1 MYEMPVIKY
10 VQVLQAI
17 QQRIVDGTYP
27 PGSML
32 PTEVELRKEFDVSR
46 PTVVK
51 AVGILMQDGWI
62 RGHQGKGRII
72 IGDPAKTRSEV
83 PEHVSGLLVADEG
96 SKVNLLR
103 VGFVAASNRISY
115 ALDVES
121 GSPVLQRQRLATSDE
136 LGPIELISV
145 YIPVQLTTDTDLL
158 KHEPID
164 GGVLRHLRRERDVEA
179 SYAHEVISCRPATK
193 DESEILK
200 LTTKEWVLT
209 TLLTVCGLAGEP
221 IMAVDVAMPS
231 TRQEIQ
237 ERFSLDNALFD
248 ANR

>member
-17 QQRIVDGTYP
+17 QRRIVDGTYP

-32 PTEVELRKEFDVSR
+32 PTEVELRKEFNVSR

-51 AVGILMQDGWI
+51 AVSILMQDGWI

-83 PEHVSGLLVADEG
+83 PEHVADLLNGDET
-96 SKVNLLR
+96 SNVNLLR
-103 VGFVAASNRISY
+103 VGFVAASNRIAY
-115 ALDVES
+115 ALEVES
-121 GSPVLQRQRLATSDE
+121 GSPVLQRQRLAVSDE
-136 LGPIELISV
+136 LGPTELISV
-145 YIPVQLTTDTDLL
+145 YVPVQLTTDTQLV
-158 KHEPID
+158 KQEPVD
-164 GGVLRHLRRERDVEA
+164 GGVLRHLMRERNVEPN
-179 SYAHEVISCRPATK
+179 YAHEVISCRPATK

-209 TLLTVCGLAGEP
+209 TLLTVCDLAGDP
-221 IMAVDVAMPS
+221 IMVVDVAMPS

-237 ERFSLDNALFD
+237 GRFNLEGALLDTS
-248 ANR
+248 R